1 MNAFFGTS
9 IDITQRAHC
18 IWPVGLQL
26 LAQSVVTRFSCLFS
40 PRRYSSRERSSSFVT
55 SWFTERKKKSIELR
69 KKNVKTE
76 SKIPISTNLRS
87 YLNKNSTRNKGR
99 IQVIVLDD
107 QGWRRRG
114 RSSFY
119 ADGYA
124 EVVRFSV
131 RSKLCEGGGTNSSIT
146 RHARVPHISY
156 PVRLGAA
163 LVRWW
168 TINHEFYRPFHPRA
182 FTGNGAILF
191 LHSIQSR
198 RRLDGLKSCTDRRMF
213 ERCEH
218 PPGVFWDNI
227 NARNSKFSPR
237 LKQTDERKWERER
250 KEFDFRCH
258 DIYMYNFRSRVC
270 VKGRGKFDLSFETS
284 NF

>member
-1 MNAFFGTS
+1 MIRDDGGEGGA
-9 IDITQRAHC
+9 A
-18 IWPVGLQL
+18 
-26 LAQSVVTRFSCLFS
+26 
-40 PRRYSSRERSSSFVT
+40 
-55 SWFTERKKKSIELR
+55 
-69 KKNVKTE
+69 
-76 SKIPISTNLRS
+76 
-87 YLNKNSTRNKGR
+87 STRMDTRKWDFR
-99 IQVIVLDD
+99 C
-107 QGWRRRG
+107 
-114 RSSFY
+114 
-119 ADGYA
+119 
-124 EVVRFSV
+124 EVNSAKKER
-131 RSKLCEGGGTNSSIT
+131 TNSSIT

-270 VKGRGKFDLSFETS
+270 VSKGEESSIFLSKRVTFNRTKPDM
-284 NF
+284 

>member
-124 EVVRFSV
+124 EVRFSV
-131 RSKLCEGGGTNSSIT
+131 RSKLCEEGENKFLDHETRACAPHFLSCAFGRGAGAMVNHQSRVLSAFPSSSFHRKRSHPFFAFDTI
-146 RHARVPHISY
+146 
-156 PVRLGAA
+156 AA
-163 LVRWW
+163 ASWW
-168 TINHEFYRPFHPRA
+168 TKILHGSANVRA
-182 FTGNGAILF
+182 LRTPSGSF
-191 LHSIQSR
+191 L
-198 RRLDGLKSCTDRRMF
+198 G
-213 ERCEH
+213 
-218 PPGVFWDNI
+218 
-227 NARNSKFSPR
+227 
-237 LKQTDERKWERER
+237 
-250 KEFDFRCH
+250 
-258 DIYMYNFRSRVC
+258 
-270 VKGRGKFDLSFETS
+270 
-284 NF
+284 